1 MRTWSPESAL
11 PAKRVVV
18 FGASSGGIEALQK
31 IARGLT
37 QDLAARS
44 ASWSIWRL
52 TRPARSIIEAS
63 GILEPT
69 LKQGE
74 AHDLDAA
81 RHSQLVHRIGFV
93 GLDCLDTQFEP

>member
-1 MRTWSPESAL
+1 
-11 PAKRVVV
+11 VI
-18 FGASSGGIEALQK
+18 GASSGGIEALQT

-37 QDLAARS
+37 QDLAAAVCVVVQMAPDS
-44 ASWSIWRL
+44 PGAMDHL
-52 TRPARSIIEAS
+52 IIEAS

-81 RHSQLVHRIGFV
+81 RHAQLVHRVGFV
-93 GLDCLDTQFEP
+93 GLDCLDTQVEL